1 MTATQVYMIPGDA
14 LDPVDYTK
22 VGKSLAMPYGVYGR
36 MPERRLDDVVMSI
49 QKHLAEVLDQVGAEW
64 LPGFNADGEEVLS
77 PNWEVRLWDEQ
88 TAFRL
93 PFARVA
99 AIGPDTV
106 TPGTPRYADHS
117 QTMSVHLYPHPAQ
130 DSEHA
135 ILGANRLRASITD
148 AFEFGA
154 GRAAGLSFV
163 VPLWDF
169 QGANG
174 DLYADSEARF
184 PSDWVRVEGFS
195 AQNFP
200 DPEDDR
206 FVAVVLSFRAQWR
219 RVPRV
224 LPGHLVQ
231 SVRMAAHPE

>member
-1 MTATQVYMIPGDA
+1 MTQVYMIPGDA
-14 LDPVDYTK
+14 LDPANPAV
-22 VGKSLAMPYGVYGR
+22 VGASLVMPYGVWGR
-36 MPERRLDDVVMSI
+36 VPERRLDDVVMSI
-49 QKHLAEVLDQVGAEW
+49 QKHLAEVLDLVGGEW
-64 LPGFNADGEEVLS
+64 LPGFNTDGEPVLS
-77 PNWEVRLWDEQ
+77 PTWEVRLWDEP

-93 PFARVA
+93 PFVRVA
-99 AIGPDTV
+99 AVGPDTV
-106 TPGTPRYADHS
+106 TKGAPTYADHS
-117 QTMSVHLYPHPAQ
+117 QTFSVHLYPHPAQ
-130 DSEHA
+130 DAERA
-135 ILGANRLRASITD
+135 ILGADRLRATITD

-154 GRAAGLSFV
+154 GRAAGFSFI

-184 PSDWVRVEGFS
+184 PSDWVRVEGFT

-206 FVAVVLSFRAQWR
+206 YVAVVLSFRVQWR
-219 RVPRV
+219 RTSRV